1 MLIKLA
7 IGRLRPDW
15 FLWIKEH
22 MLIQKEEEEKGIIE
36 SCDYKFF
43 KKNSFRTLVLAIS
56 NLYTYRRKTIAVWLL
71 NRENL

>member
-43 KKNSFRTLVLAIS
+43 KKKIVSAPWFWLFQIYIRTEEKQSLFG
-56 NLYTYRRKTIAVWLL
+56 Y
-71 NRENL
+71 